1 MKHELAPVIR
11 SEKKGA
17 NMDTVID
24 DVNEQVAKLLANRLQ
39 TRSWWSLFWRLV
51 IFQFTTSLIIDVHLY
66 TGCIPLKQ
74 NRGWSSLGPKKVRLI
89 SCWRFPNRTGLIS
102 IVYIYIGFQFPV
114 ICIVKSPISSLV
126 LDGKN

>member
-11 SEKKGA
+11 SEKRGA

-24 DVNEQVAKLLANRLQ
+24 HVNEQVAKLLANRLQ

-74 NRGWSSLGPKKVRLI
+74 SRGWSSLGPKKVRLI
-89 SCWRFPNRTGLIS
+89 SCWRFPNRAGLIS
-102 IVYIYIGFQFPV
+102 IVYIYRFSIYCF
-114 ICIVKSPISSLV
+114 
-126 LDGKN
+126 